1 MAKAKAVTV
10 LNLITSQWSVRY
22 SDGSIEPVAN
32 SASASCL
39 AQRANN
45 IHEGLKDSDYK
56 ARLQAIS
63 DTQLNFLQLHQ
74 AQIQEAF

>member
-1 MAKAKAVTV
+1 MAAAVTV
-10 LNLITSQWSVRY
+10 LNLNTSQWSVRY

-39 AQRANN
+39 ARCANEN
-45 IHEGLKDSDYK
+45 HEGLKDSDYK

-63 DTQLNFLQLHQ
+63 DSQLNFLRLHQ
-74 AQIQEAF
+74 AQIQEAI

>member
-1 MAKAKAVTV
+1 VAKAATV
-10 LNLITSQWSVRY
+10 LNLGTSQWSVRY

-39 AQRANN
+39 ARCANEN
-45 IHEGLKDSDYK
+45 HEGLKDSDYK

-63 DTQLNFLQLHQ
+63 NTQVSFLQLHQ
-74 AQIQEAF
+74 LQIQEAF

>member
-1 MAKAKAVTV
+1 MAAAVTV
-10 LNLITSQWSVRY
+10 LDLTTSQWSVRY

-39 AQRANN
+39 AQHANEN
-45 IHEGLKDSDYK
+45 HEGLKDSDYK
-56 ARLQAIS
+56 ARLRAIS
-63 DTQLNFLQLHQ
+63 NTQVSFLQLHQ

>member
-1 MAKAKAVTV
+1 MAAAVTV
-10 LNLITSQWSVRY
+10 LNLNTSQWSVRY

-39 AQRANN
+39 ARCANEN
-45 IHEGLKDSDYK
+45 HEGLKDSDYK

-63 DTQLNFLQLHQ
+63 DTQLSFLRLQQ
-74 AQIQEAF
+74 IQIQEAF

>member
-1 MAKAKAVTV
+1 VAKAVTV
-10 LNLITSQWSVRY
+10 LNLGTSQWSVRY

-39 AQRANN
+39 ARCANEN
-45 IHEGLKDSDYK
+45 HEGLKDSDYK

-63 DTQLNFLQLHQ
+63 DSQLNFFRLHQ